1 MAPIIIIGSGLAGYN
16 TARGFRRLDTETPL
30 LILTAD
36 GGEFYSKPM
45 LSEAFTAGKT
55 PETIAN
61 SSAVQ
66 MAEQLKA
73 IVRPHTGVTVIEPES
88 KRLRIGEEALEYS
101 KLVLAIGAEQ
111 IRLPLEGNAAD
122 RVLSVN
128 SVDDYARFRGTLAAK
143 HSVAIIGAGLI
154 GCEFAND
161 LSGAGFKV
169 E

>member
-55 PETIAN
+55 PETQHN
-61 SSAVQ
+61 NNDTQ
-66 MAEQLKA
+66 MEDQLKA
-73 IVRPHTGVTVIEPES
+73 SVRPHTEVTAIEPES
-88 KRLRIGEEALEYS
+88 KRVRLGDEALEYS

-111 IRLPLEGNAAD
+111 IRLPLEGDAAD
-122 RVLSVN
+122 RGLTVN
-128 SVDDYARFRGTLAAK
+128 SREDYAL
-143 HSVAIIGAGLI
+143 L
-154 GCEFAND
+154 
-161 LSGAGFKV
+161 
-169 E
+169 